1 MPANRTKITRRRA
14 VAGLGAALGFPA
26 ILEAGAQTAW
36 PSKPVKLI
44 MPYAPG
50 GAGDTVARPWAE
62 KLTQAFGVPFV
73 VDNRGGASGT
83 IGAEAGARATPDGTT
98 FLITPNSALNVVPQ
112 LRKVGYDA
120 RKDLM
125 PVARVGDIV
134 GGFAIVQSLGI
145 KTMAELISYAKQNPG
160 KIAYGSAGLGTS
172 TQLRIE
178 TLKLRAGID
187 ILHVPYRGSADALVD
202 LLAGSV
208 QMMNEI
214 VVYPHVKA
222 GKLNLLAINNPTRHW
237 DFPDVPTMTEAGF
250 PNADVPI
257 WFSIWAPVGHV
268 EGDRRRCST
277 ARSSKSQ
284 RRRRWWRGCGRS
296 ASCRRSRRPEELTA
310 FFDRD
315 WEANAAVIREAKITL
330 S

>member
-1 MPANRTKITRRRA
+1 MPANRTKISRRRT

-36 PSKPVKLI
+36 PSKPVKPI

-145 KTMAELISYAKQNPG
+145 KTMAELIWSAKQHPGRDRVRFGRARDVHTTPHRDPQIAGRDRHPARAVSWERRRPGRSVGGQRADDEQDRRVSSRQGRQTEPSGDQQSNPALG
-160 KIAYGSAGLGTS
+160 FSRRSDHDGSRLS
-172 TQLRIE
+172 QFRC
-178 TLKLRAGID
+178 
-187 ILHVPYRGSADALVD
+187 ADMVFDMGA
-202 LLAGSV
+202 
-208 QMMNEI
+208 
-214 VVYPHVKA
+214 
-222 GKLNLLAINNPTRHW
+222 
-237 DFPDVPTMTEAGF
+237 
-250 PNADVPI
+250 
-257 WFSIWAPVGHV
+257 VGHV
-268 EGDRRRCST
+268 EGDRRGALSTRCSWKISKT
-277 ARSSKSQ
+277 PEMVARLREISFMP
-284 RRRRWWRGCGRS
+284 
-296 ASCRRSRRPEELTA
+296 AIATPDELTA

-315 WEANAAVIREAKITL
+315 WQATPR
-330 S
+330 

>member
-1 MPANRTKITRRRA
+1 MRR
-14 VAGLGAALGFPA
+14 VAR
-26 ILEAGAQTAW
+26 
-36 PSKPVKLI
+36 
-44 MPYAPG
+44 
-50 GAGDTVARPWAE
+50 GDTVARPWAE

-145 KTMAELISYAKQNPG
+145 KTMAELVSYAKQNPG
-160 KIAYGSAGLGTS
+160 KIAFGSAGLGTS

-187 ILHVPYRGSADALVD
+187 ILHVPYRGSGDALVD

-222 GKLNLLAINNPTRHW
+222 GKLNLLAINNPTPALGISGR
-237 DFPDVPTMTEAGF
+237 PDDDGSRLSQCRC
-250 PNADVPI
+250 ADMV
-257 WFSIWAPVGHV
+257 FDMGAVGNV
-268 EGDRRRCST
+268 EGDRRG
-277 ARSSKSQ
+277 AQ
-284 RRRRWWRGCGRS
+284 PQGGRNLEDAGDGGAS
-296 ASCRRSRRPEELTA
+296 AGDQLHAC
-310 FFDRD
+310 DRD
-315 WEANAAVIREAKITL
+315 PG
-330 S
+330 

>member
-145 KTMAELISYAKQNPG
+145 KTMAELVSYAKQKPG
-160 KIAYGSAGLGTS
+160 QIAYRFGRARHVHAAPHRDAETAGRASTS
-172 TQLRIE
+172 CTCRIAAAA
-178 TLKLRAGID
+178 TPWSTCWRA
-187 ILHVPYRGSADALVD
+187 A
-202 LLAGSV
+202 
-208 QMMNEI
+208 
-214 VVYPHVKA
+214 
-222 GKLNLLAINNPTRHW
+222 
-237 DFPDVPTMTEAGF
+237 
-250 PNADVPI
+250 
-257 WFSIWAPVGHV
+257 
-268 EGDRRRCST
+268 
-277 ARSSKSQ
+277 
-284 RRRRWWRGCGRS
+284 
-296 ASCRRSRRPEELTA
+296 CR
-310 FFDRD
+310 
-315 WEANAAVIREAKITL
+315 
-330 S
+330 

>member
-1 MPANRTKITRRRA
+1 MPTNRMKITRRRA
-14 VAGLGAALGFPA
+14 VAGLGAALTLPA
-26 ILEAGAQTAW
+26 ILDARAQAVW
-36 PSKPVKLI
+36 PTKPVKLI

-50 GAGDTVARPWAE
+50 GSGDALARPWAE
-62 KLTQAFGVPFV
+62 RLTQAFGVPFV

-83 IGAEAGARATPDGTT
+83 IGTEAAARAAPDGTT
-98 FLITPNSALNVVPQ
+98 FLLTPNSAINLVPQ

-125 PVARVGDIV
+125 PIARVGDIV
-134 GGFAIVQSLGI
+134 GGFVIIQPLGI
-145 KTMAELISYAKQNPG
+145 KTMAELVAHAKQNPG

-172 TQLRIE
+172 TQMRLE

-187 ILHVPYRGSADALVD
+187 ILHVPYRGSGDALVD

-208 QMMNEI
+208 QMMNEA

-237 DFPDVPTMTEAGF
+237 DFPDTPTMTEAGF
-250 PNADVPI
+250 PNSDVPI
-257 WFSIWAPVGHV
+257 WFSMWAPSGTSKEIIEILNRKVV
-268 EGDRRRCST
+268 EISKTPEMVQRLREISFMPTFST
-277 ARSSKSQ
+277 
-284 RRRRWWRGCGRS
+284 
-296 ASCRRSRRPEELTA
+296 PEELAT
-310 FFDRD
+310 FFERD
-315 WEANAAVIREAKITL
+315 WEANATVIREAKITL